1 MRKFSIIGHYFIT
14 PGRYSC
20 PGVSPARG
28 GWPWNAGN
36 APVCGGAGEGRES
49 EGRFRE
55 QWFRRWFRE
64 WFRELVVAGMVSR
77 PVPGGGSRMVSGG
90 VGASESRF
98 RGRWFRNAFEVGAG
112 AGAGVCVISGVVPGV
127 ISRMFPEWFRSGSG
141 ADAGEVSGGGFGGV
155 YGHGGRPSHG
165 DVRAGWFGAAGSGPG
180 KGVYGFFGREVCLN
194 HTVCC

>member
-1 MRKFSIIGHYFIT
+1 MRKFSIIRHYFIT

-55 QWFRRWFRE
+55 RWFRRWFREWWFQRWFRE

-77 PVPGGGSRMVSGG
+77 PVPGGGCRMV
-90 VGASESRF
+90 
-98 RGRWFRNAFEVGAG
+98 
-112 AGAGVCVISGVVPGV
+112 
-127 ISRMFPEWFRSGSG
+127 PEWFR
-141 ADAGEVSGGGFGGV
+141 ADAGEVPGEVPGGSFGGG
-155 YGHGGRPSHG
+155 YGQGGRPSDG

>member
-1 MRKFSIIGHYFIT
+1 MRKFSIIRHYFIT

-55 QWFRRWFRE
+55 RWFRRWFREWWFQRWFRE

-77 PVPGGGSRMVSGG
+77 PVPGGGCRMV
-90 VGASESRF
+90 
-98 RGRWFRNAFEVGAG
+98 
-112 AGAGVCVISGVVPGV
+112 
-127 ISRMFPEWFRSGSG
+127 PEWFR
-141 ADAGEVSGGGFGGV
+141 ADAGMVPGGGFGGG
-155 YGHGGRPSHG
+155 YGNGGRPSDG
-165 DVRAGWFGAAGSGPG
+165 DVRAGGFGAAGSGPG

>member
-64 WFRELVVAGMVSR
+64 LVVAGMVSR
-77 PVPGGGSRMVSGG
+77 PVPGGG
-90 VGASESRF
+90 F
-98 RGRWFRNAFEVGAG
+98 
-112 AGAGVCVISGVVPGV
+112 
-127 ISRMFPEWFRSGSG
+127 
-141 ADAGEVSGGGFGGV
+141 GGG
-155 YGHGGRPSHG
+155 YGHGGRPSDG

>member
-1 MRKFSIIGHYFIT
+1 MVKLRIIMRKFSIIGHYFIT

-55 QWFRRWFRE
+55 RWFRRWFRE

-77 PVPGGGSRMVSGG
+77 PVPGGGCRMV
-90 VGASESRF
+90 
-98 RGRWFRNAFEVGAG
+98 
-112 AGAGVCVISGVVPGV
+112 
-127 ISRMFPEWFRSGSG
+127 PEWFRSGSG
-141 ADAGEVSGGGFGGV
+141 RMRGRFPGVVSGAGTGMAAGRRTGMCGRDGLGLPGAARGREYTDFS
-155 YGHGGRPSHG
+155 GGRCALIILFVA
-165 DVRAGWFGAAGSGPG
+165 D
-180 KGVYGFFGREVCLN
+180 Y
-194 HTVCC
+194 

>member
-1 MRKFSIIGHYFIT
+1 MRKFSIIRHYFIT

-36 APVCGGAGEGRES
+36 APVCGGAGEGRS
-49 EGRFRE
+49 LKVGSRG
-55 QWFRRWFRE
+55 WFRRWFRE

-77 PVPGGGSRMVSGG
+77 PVPGGGCRMV
-90 VGASESRF
+90 
-98 RGRWFRNAFEVGAG
+98 
-112 AGAGVCVISGVVPGV
+112 
-127 ISRMFPEWFRSGSG
+127 PEWFR
-141 ADAGEVSGGGFGGV
+141 ADAGEVPGGSFGGWFPGDGSRGMVPGGGFGGG
-155 YGHGGRPSHG
+155 YGHGGRPSDG
-165 DVRAGWFGAAGSGPG
+165 DVRAGWFGASGSGPG

>member
-55 QWFRRWFRE
+55 RWFRRWFRE

-77 PVPGGGSRMVSGG
+77 PVPGGGCRMVSGG
-90 VGASESRF
+90 GF
-98 RGRWFRNAFEVGAG
+98 RG
-112 AGAGVCVISGVVPGV
+112 C
-127 ISRMFPEWFRSGSG
+127 FRSGSG
-141 ADAGEVSGGGFGGV
+141 RMRGRCPGVVSGDGSRGWFRGRVREWRPAVGRGCAGGMVWGCRERPGEGSIRIFRAGGV
-155 YGHGGRPSHG
+155 P
-165 DVRAGWFGAAGSGPG
+165 
-180 KGVYGFFGREVCLN
+180 
-194 HTVCC
+194 

>member
-1 MRKFSIIGHYFIT
+1 MVKLRIIMRKFSIVRHYFIT

-28 GWPWNAGN
+28 GWPWDAGN

-77 PVPGGGSRMVSGG
+77 PVPGGGCRMV
-90 VGASESRF
+90 
-98 RGRWFRNAFEVGAG
+98 
-112 AGAGVCVISGVVPGV
+112 
-127 ISRMFPEWFRSGSG
+127 PEWFRSGSG
-141 ADAGEVSGGGFGGV
+141 ADAGEVPGGGFGGG
-155 YGHGGRPSHG
+155 YGHGGRPSDG

>member
-1 MRKFSIIGHYFIT
+1 MRKFSIIRHYFIT

-55 QWFRRWFRE
+55 RWFRRWFREWWFQRWFRE

-77 PVPGGGSRMVSGG
+77 PVPGGGCRMV
-90 VGASESRF
+90 
-98 RGRWFRNAFEVGAG
+98 
-112 AGAGVCVISGVVPGV
+112 
-127 ISRMFPEWFRSGSG
+127 PEWFR
-141 ADAGEVSGGGFGGV
+141 ADAGEVPGGGSRGWFRGRVREWRPAVGRGCAGGMVWGCRERPGEGSIRIFRAGGV
-155 YGHGGRPSHG
+155 P
-165 DVRAGWFGAAGSGPG
+165 
-180 KGVYGFFGREVCLN
+180 
-194 HTVCC
+194 

>member
-55 QWFRRWFRE
+55 RWFRRWFRE
-64 WFRELVVAGMVSR
+64 WLRELVVAGMVSR
-77 PVPGGGSRMVSGG
+77 PVPGGG
-90 VGASESRF
+90 F
-98 RGRWFRNAFEVGAG
+98 
-112 AGAGVCVISGVVPGV
+112 
-127 ISRMFPEWFRSGSG
+127 
-141 ADAGEVSGGGFGGV
+141 GGG
-155 YGHGGRPSHG
+155 YGHGGRPSDG
-165 DVRAGWFGAAGSGPG
+165 DVRAGWFGASGSGPG

>member
-36 APVCGGAGEGRES
+36 APVCGGAGEGRS
-49 EGRFRE
+49 LKVGSRG
-55 QWFRRWFRE
+55 WFRRWFRE

-77 PVPGGGSRMVSGG
+77 PVPGGGCRMVSGG

-98 RGRWFRNAFEVGAG
+98 RGRRFQRCFRGGCGSRRRSVCDFGSG
-112 AGAGVCVISGVVPGV
+112 SGGGVRGC
-127 ISRMFPEWFRSGSG
+127 FRSGSG
-141 ADAGEVSGGGFGGV
+141 RMRGWFPGVVSGAGTGMAAGRRTGMCGRDGLGLPGAARGREYTDFS
-155 YGHGGRPSHG
+155 GGRCALIILFVA
-165 DVRAGWFGAAGSGPG
+165 D
-180 KGVYGFFGREVCLN
+180 Y
-194 HTVCC
+194 

>member
-55 QWFRRWFRE
+55 RWFRRWFRE

-77 PVPGGGSRMVSGG
+77 PVPGGGCRMVSGG

-98 RGRWFRNAFEVGAG
+98 RGRRFQRCFRGGCGSRRRSVCDFGSGSGGGEFEDV
-112 AGAGVCVISGVVPGV
+112 SGVVPGGCGDG
-127 ISRMFPEWFRSGSG
+127 SRGWFRGRVREWRPAVGRGCAGGRVWGCRERPGEGSIRIFR
-141 ADAGEVSGGGFGGV
+141 AGGV
-155 YGHGGRPSHG
+155 P
-165 DVRAGWFGAAGSGPG
+165 
-180 KGVYGFFGREVCLN
+180 
-194 HTVCC
+194 

>member
-1 MRKFSIIGHYFIT
+1 MRKFSIVEHYFIT

-55 QWFRRWFRE
+55 RWFRRWFRE
-64 WFRELVVAGMVSR
+64 WFRELVVAEMVSR
-77 PVPGGGSRMVSGG
+77 PVPGGGCRMVPGG

-98 RGRWFRNAFEVGAG
+98 RGRRFQRCFRGG
-112 AGAGVCVISGVVPGV
+112 CGSRRRSVCDFGSGSGGGS
-127 ISRMFPEWFRSGSG
+127 SRMFPEWFR
-141 ADAGEVSGGGFGGV
+141 ADAGMVPGGGFGGG
-155 YGHGGRPSHG
+155 YGNGGRPSDG
-165 DVRAGWFGAAGSGPG
+165 DVRAGWFGLPGAAR
-180 KGVYGFFGREVCLN
+180 GREYTDFSGGRYALIILFVADY
-194 HTVCC
+194 

>member
-1 MRKFSIIGHYFIT
+1 MVKLRIIMRKFSIIRHYFIT

-77 PVPGGGSRMVSGG
+77 PVPGGGFRMV
-90 VGASESRF
+90 
-98 RGRWFRNAFEVGAG
+98 
-112 AGAGVCVISGVVPGV
+112 
-127 ISRMFPEWFRSGSG
+127 PEWFR
-141 ADAGEVSGGGFGGV
+141 ADAGEVPGGSFGGWFPGMV
-155 YGHGGRPSHG
+155 PGDGSRGWFRGR
-165 DVRAGWFGAAGSGPG
+165 VRAWRPAVGRGCAGGMVWGCRERPG
-180 KGVYGFFGREVCLN
+180 EGSIRIFRAGGVP
-194 HTVCC
+194 

>member
-55 QWFRRWFRE
+55 RWFRRWFRE

-77 PVPGGGSRMVSGG
+77 PVPGGGCRMVSGG

-98 RGRWFRNAFEVGAG
+98 RGRRFFRDAFEVGAG
-112 AGAGVCVISGVVPGV
+112 SRRRGVCDFG
-127 ISRMFPEWFRSGSG
+127 SGSG
-141 ADAGEVSGGGFGGV
+141 VSSRHFGWFGRMQGWFPEVVSGA
-155 YGHGGRPSHG
+155 GGRPAVG
-165 DVRAGWFGAAGSGPG
+165 RGCAGGRGLGLPGAPG

>member
-1 MRKFSIIGHYFIT
+1 MRKFSIIRHYFIT

-55 QWFRRWFRE
+55 RWFRRWFREWWFQRWFRE

-77 PVPGGGSRMVSGG
+77 PVPGGGCRMV
-90 VGASESRF
+90 
-98 RGRWFRNAFEVGAG
+98 
-112 AGAGVCVISGVVPGV
+112 
-127 ISRMFPEWFRSGSG
+127 PEWFR
-141 ADAGEVSGGGFGGV
+141 ADAGEGPGEVPGGSFGGG
-155 YGHGGRPSHG
+155 YGHGGRPSDG

>member
-1 MRKFSIIGHYFIT
+1 MVKLRIIMRKFSIIRHYFIT

-55 QWFRRWFRE
+55 RWFRRWFRE

-77 PVPGGGSRMVSGG
+77 PVPGGGCRMV
-90 VGASESRF
+90 
-98 RGRWFRNAFEVGAG
+98 
-112 AGAGVCVISGVVPGV
+112 
-127 ISRMFPEWFRSGSG
+127 PEWFRSGFGVVPGRMRGRCPGVGTGMAAGRRTGMCGRDGLGLPG
-141 ADAGEVSGGGFGGV
+141 AARGREYTDFSGGRYALIILFV
-155 YGHGGRPSHG
+155 ADY
-165 DVRAGWFGAAGSGPG
+165 
-180 KGVYGFFGREVCLN
+180 
-194 HTVCC
+194 

>member
-36 APVCGGAGEGRES
+36 APVCGGAGEGRS
-49 EGRFRE
+49 LKVGSRG
-55 QWFRRWFRE
+55 WFRRWFRE
-64 WFRELVVAGMVSR
+64 WFRELVVAEMVSR
-77 PVPGGGSRMVSGG
+77 PVPGGGCRMV
-90 VGASESRF
+90 
-98 RGRWFRNAFEVGAG
+98 
-112 AGAGVCVISGVVPGV
+112 
-127 ISRMFPEWFRSGSG
+127 PEWFR
-141 ADAGEVSGGGFGGV
+141 ADAGEVPGGSFGGWFPGVVSGDGSRGMVPGGGFGGG
-155 YGHGGRPSHG
+155 YGNGGRPSDG

>member
-1 MRKFSIIGHYFIT
+1 MRKFSIIRHYFIT

-55 QWFRRWFRE
+55 RWFRRWFREWWFQRWFRE

-77 PVPGGGSRMVSGG
+77 PVPGGGCRMV
-90 VGASESRF
+90 
-98 RGRWFRNAFEVGAG
+98 
-112 AGAGVCVISGVVPGV
+112 
-127 ISRMFPEWFRSGSG
+127 PEWFR
-141 ADAGEVSGGGFGGV
+141 ADAGEVPGGSFGGG
-155 YGHGGRPSHG
+155 YGHGGRPSDG

>member
-1 MRKFSIIGHYFIT
+1 MVKLRIIMRKFSIIGHYFIT

-55 QWFRRWFRE
+55 RWFRRWFRE

-77 PVPGGGSRMVSGG
+77 PVPGGGCRMVSGG
-90 VGASESRF
+90 GF
-98 RGRWFRNAFEVGAG
+98 RG
-112 AGAGVCVISGVVPGV
+112 C
-127 ISRMFPEWFRSGSG
+127 FRSGSG
-141 ADAGEVSGGGFGGV
+141 RMRGRCPGVVSGAGTGMAAGRRTGMCGRDGLGLPGAARGREYTDFS
-155 YGHGGRPSHG
+155 GGRCALIILFVA
-165 DVRAGWFGAAGSGPG
+165 D
-180 KGVYGFFGREVCLN
+180 Y
-194 HTVCC
+194 

>member
-1 MRKFSIIGHYFIT
+1 MRKFSIIRHYFIT

-90 VGASESRF
+90 GF
-98 RGRWFRNAFEVGAG
+98 RG
-112 AGAGVCVISGVVPGV
+112 C
-127 ISRMFPEWFRSGSG
+127 FRSGSG
-141 ADAGEVSGGGFGGV
+141 RMRGRFPGEVPGGSFGGWFPGVVSGAGTGMAAGRRTGMCGRDGLGLPGAARGREYTDFSGGRYALIILFV
-155 YGHGGRPSHG
+155 ADY
-165 DVRAGWFGAAGSGPG
+165 
-180 KGVYGFFGREVCLN
+180 
-194 HTVCC
+194 

>member
-36 APVCGGAGEGRES
+36 APVCGGAGEGRS
-49 EGRFRE
+49 LKVGSRG
-55 QWFRRWFRE
+55 WFRRWFRE
-64 WFRELVVAGMVSR
+64 WFRELVVAEMVSR
-77 PVPGGGSRMVSGG
+77 PVPGGGCRMV
-90 VGASESRF
+90 
-98 RGRWFRNAFEVGAG
+98 
-112 AGAGVCVISGVVPGV
+112 
-127 ISRMFPEWFRSGSG
+127 PEWFR
-141 ADAGEVSGGGFGGV
+141 ADAGEVPGGSFGGWFPGDGSRGMVPGGGFGGGFGGG
-155 YGHGGRPSHG
+155 YGHGGRPSDG
-165 DVRAGWFGAAGSGPG
+165 DVRAGWFGASGSGPG

>member
-1 MRKFSIIGHYFIT
+1 MRKFSIIRHYFIT

-55 QWFRRWFRE
+55 RWFRRWFREWWFQRWFRE

-77 PVPGGGSRMVSGG
+77 PVPGGGCRMV
-90 VGASESRF
+90 
-98 RGRWFRNAFEVGAG
+98 
-112 AGAGVCVISGVVPGV
+112 
-127 ISRMFPEWFRSGSG
+127 PEWFR
-141 ADAGEVSGGGFGGV
+141 ADAGGVPGGGARGVFRGGGTGMAAGRRTGMCGRDGLGLPGAARGREYTDFSGGRCALIILFV
-155 YGHGGRPSHG
+155 ADY
-165 DVRAGWFGAAGSGPG
+165 
-180 KGVYGFFGREVCLN
+180 
-194 HTVCC
+194 

>member
-1 MRKFSIIGHYFIT
+1 MRKFSIIRHYFIT

-90 VGASESRF
+90 GF
-98 RGRWFRNAFEVGAG
+98 RG
-112 AGAGVCVISGVVPGV
+112 C
-127 ISRMFPEWFRSGSG
+127 FRSGSG
-141 ADAGEVSGGGFGGV
+141 RMRGRFPGEVPGGSFGGWFPGMVPGGGFGGG
-155 YGHGGRPSHG
+155 YGHGGRPSDG
-165 DVRAGWFGAAGSGPG
+165 DVRAGWFGATGSGPG